1 MVWYISINI
10 PNLYKHTHSLTEIAR
25 PRQVRPENQNQ
36 SVQVMFIPPRSHRHQ
51 SNRENRNS
59 FIWQIKITK
68 IHEYN
73 ANRSTIRLSPLFRTH
88 STIIW
93 RRAQISALSSSFG
106 VQFQPLFVMPVFVLQ
121 RYSNNISN
129 LMPITRYFRGR

>member
-25 PRQVRPENQNQ
+25 PR
-36 SVQVMFIPPRSHRHQ
+36 QVMFIPPRSHRHQ

-68 IHEYN
+68 MHEYN